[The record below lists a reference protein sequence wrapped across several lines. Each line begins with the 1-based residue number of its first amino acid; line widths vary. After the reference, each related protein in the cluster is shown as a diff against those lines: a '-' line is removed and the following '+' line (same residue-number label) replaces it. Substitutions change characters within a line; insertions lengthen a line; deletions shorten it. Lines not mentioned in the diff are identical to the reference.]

1 MITLT
6 EALHEILN
14 EVIPLETEREQLE
27 RALFSVLAEDI
38 YSDSDMP
45 PFDKAAVDGF
55 ACRRADIGDT
65 LQVIETIAAGQLP
78 QKSIGKGECS
88 RIMTGAILPQG
99 ADLVLMLEHTIDC
112 GPEKIRFSGG
122 HTHTNFALKGEE
134 VKKGDLIL
142 SRGTLVLP
150 QHIAILASQGITHPL
165 VSKKPRV
172 GIMSTGDELVEPGIA
187 PRLGQIRNS
196 NAYQLMAQTHQA
208 HATPVYHGIVSDNLE
223 ATVVAIQEAIAT
235 SQIILISGGVS
246 AGDFDLVP
254 QALHSSNIEI
264 VFHKVAIKPGK
275 PTVFA
280 RAGKCSIFGLPGNPV
295 SSFINFEIFVKPLIS
310 KLMGNLPHQQEFLI
324 PMGVDFSR
332 KKYDRLEFLPVS
344 IDAQGAVQPVIY
356 HGSAHIHAFC
366 QATGIMSIPQGKQT
380 VSKGELV
387 NVRPISS

>member
-1 MITLT
+1 M
-6 EALHEILN
+6 
-14 EVIPLETEREQLE
+14 ETEREQLE
-27 RALFSVLAEDI
+27 RALFRVLAEDI

-88 RIMTGAILPQG
+88 RIMTGAMLPKG

-112 GPEKIRFSGG
+112 GAEKIRFSGG
-122 HTHTNFALKGEE
+122 DTHTNFALKAEE

-142 SRGTLVLP
+142 SAGTHLLP

-172 GIMSTGDELVEPGIA
+172 AIMSTGDELVEPGIA

-196 NAYQLMAQTHQA
+196 NAYQLMAQTYQS

-223 ATVVAIQEAIAT
+223 ATVLAIQKAIAT
-235 SQIILISGGVS
+235 SEIILISGGVS
-246 AGDFDLVP
+246 TGDFDLVP

-264 VFHKVAIKPGK
+264 VFHKVSIKPGK

-280 RAGKCSIFGLPGNPV
+280 RAGKCCIFGLPGNPV
-295 SSFINFEIFVKPLIS
+295 SSLINFEIFVKPLIS
-310 KLMGNLPHQQEFLI
+310 KLMGNQPHQQEFLI

-344 IDAQGAVQPVIY
+344 IDSDGAVQPVIY

-380 VSKGELV
+380 IIKGELV